1 MLVITLTSYAQ
12 HVKPPGFTG
21 SSVTNGLATTNYVN
35 DAIRSISITN
45 INSLNIDLS
54 KLGYN
59 TLYVSASKGNDATA
73 AKNDPTK
80 PYLDLELA
88 AHKANLGDLVYV
100 QDGIFYNGG
109 FSDFGGGVPIV
120 TTNIN
125 YYVNDGVFIEALYVI
140 DGSLSGLGTF
150 QTLCT
155 YSHKLDEYVSCRE
168 VRRALLLLGTSNT
181 ITHID
186 AYKINTW
193 TAGCMSGKAAVIN
206 AGIITNLNY
215 NYPVIG
221 NAVGHIEYANK
232 FRLEIN
238 ADLWVWHGDILE
250 FPFSSVYT
258 PPTDF
263 IINIKKIDF
272 SNLSG
277 VNNSVLLADND
288 TLTFKNCDII
298 ATNNSPD
305 PHGFRG
311 LIWSLAGNLY
321 PVATNHITFQNCRV
335 RLGAE
340 PLVNEYSEYAYQ
352 YYHFVSSVFDVP
364 FVVQGD
370 PTNPISG
377 IYYRQVYYA
386 TNISSQPIVDPSWYI
401 SP

>member
-1 MLVITLTSYAQ
+1 MKQLLIIGMLVLTLTSYAQ
-12 HVKPPGFTG
+12 HVKPPGF
-21 SSVTNGLATTNYVN
+21 
-35 DAIRSISITN
+35 
-45 INSLNIDLS
+45 

-100 QDGIFYNGG
+100 QDGIFHNGG
-109 FSDFGGGVPIV
+109 FSDSAGGVPIV

-125 YYVNDGVFIEALYVI
+125 YYVNDGVFIEGLYVI
-140 DGSLSGLGTF
+140 DCSLSGLGTF
-150 QTLCT
+150 NSLCT

-181 ITHID
+181 VTHID
-186 AYKINTW
+186 AYKINTGV
-193 TAGCMSGKAAVIN
+193 AGCMSGKAAVIN

-215 NYPVIG
+215 GYPTFG
-221 NAVGHIEYANK
+221 NALGHIEYANK

-238 ADLWVWHGDILE
+238 ADLWVWNGDILE
-250 FPFSSVYT
+250 FPFSSAYT

-277 VNNSVLLADND
+277 INNSIALGDND

-305 PHGFRG
+305 KYGFRG
-311 LIWSLAGNLY
+311 LIWSAVNLY

-340 PLVNEYSEYAYQ
+340 PLVNDFSQYAYQ

-377 IYYRQVYYA
+377 IYYRQIYYA